1 MSKIRSQAAADDC
14 PEELKGAKGDMIA
27 GRVAAPI
34 CVAIIYGIYEFIAL
48 GTSSENY
55 LYTKARAAT
64 HPAAL
69 RQYPGPDRHLSRHRQ
84 SHLRT

>member
-55 LYTKARAAT
+55 LYTYAPVLGGIAAMVGFIDVACL
-64 HPAAL
+64 P
-69 RQYPGPDRHLSRHRQ
+69 
-84 SHLRT
+84 